1 MSADSKKELYIV
13 GLGPGARQKM
23 TQEAIDVVEACEVIA
38 GYKVYIDLLKPYYPD
53 KEYLVNGMRQ
63 EVERCRLALETAAGG
78 KKTALVC
85 SGDAGVYG
93 MAGITLELAT
103 EFPEVDVHVIPG
115 VTAALSGAAL
125 LGAPLGHDFTVISL
139 SDLLTPWELIERRL
153 AAAAEGDFAIC
164 LYNPSSH
171 KRHDY
176 LQKACQILL
185 QKKSGDTICGITR
198 NIGRD
203 GEEKRIL
210 TLDELLETQV
220 DMFTTVF
227 IGNSQ
232 TRKVGDAMV
241 TPRGYRRD
249 NAESSHI
256 WRYNGGATAC
266 RVSDTIKQEAEN
278 ADYRSPCLRGI
289 GVWCTGTAGGC
300 RAQGACGSAG
310 AGRYAGI
317 PAGST
322 GGPLCGCDTSVCGDR
337 DTEYLSG
344 V

>member
-1 MSADSKKELYIV
+1 MERSMNVESKKELYIV

-23 TQEAIDVVEACEVIA
+23 AQEAIDVVEACEVIA
-38 GYKVYIDLLKPYYPD
+38 GYKVYIELLKPYYPD

-93 MAGITLELAT
+93 MAGITLELAA

-125 LGAPLGHDFTVISL
+125 LGAPLGHDFAVISL
-139 SDLLTPWELIERRL
+139 SDLLTPWELIEHRL

-164 LYNPSSH
+164 QYNPSSH

-185 QKKSGDTICGITR
+185 QKKNGETICGIAR

-203 GEEKRIL
+203 GEEQQIL
-210 TLDELLETQV
+210 TLNELAETQV

-227 IGNSQ
+227 VGNSR

-249 NAESSHI
+249 NE
-256 WRYNGGATAC
+256 
-266 RVSDTIKQEAEN
+266 
-278 ADYRSPCLRGI
+278 
-289 GVWCTGTAGGC
+289 
-300 RAQGACGSAG
+300 
-310 AGRYAGI
+310 
-317 PAGST
+317 
-322 GGPLCGCDTSVCGDR
+322 
-337 DTEYLSG
+337 
-344 V
+344 

>member
-153 AAAAEGDFAIC
+153 AAAAEVISQSVCTIRPVTNDMIIC
-164 LYNPSSH
+164 R
-171 KRHDY
+171 KRVRFCY
-176 LQKACQILL
+176 
-185 QKKSGDTICGITR
+185 
-198 NIGRD
+198 
-203 GEEKRIL
+203 
-210 TLDELLETQV
+210 
-220 DMFTTVF
+220 
-227 IGNSQ
+227 
-232 TRKVGDAMV
+232 RK
-241 TPRGYRRD
+241 
-249 NAESSHI
+249 I
-256 WRYNGGATAC
+256 WRYNLWNHAEYRARWRRKTN
-266 RVSDTIKQEAEN
+266 SD
-278 ADYRSPCLRGI
+278 I
-289 GVWCTGTAGGC
+289 G
-300 RAQGACGSAG
+300 
-310 AGRYAGI
+310 
-317 PAGST
+317 
-322 GGPLCGCDTSVCGDR
+322 
-337 DTEYLSG
+337 
-344 V
+344 

>member
-1 MSADSKKELYIV
+1 MERNMSAESRKELYIV

-38 GYKVYIDLLKPYYPD
+38 GYKVYIELLRPYYPD

-63 EVERCRLALETAAGG
+63 EVERCRLALETANGG
-78 KKTALVC
+78 KRTALVC
-85 SGDAGVYG
+85 SGDVGVYG
-93 MAGITLELAT
+93 MAGITLELAV

-125 LGAPLGHDFTVISL
+125 LGAPLGHDFAVISL
-139 SDLLTPWELIERRL
+139 SDLLTPWELITRRL

-176 LQKACQILL
+176 LQKACAILL
-185 QKKSGDTICGITR
+185 QGKSGDTVCGITR
-198 NIGRD
+198 NIGRM

-210 TLDELLETQV
+210 TLSELEEIEV

-232 TRKVGDAMV
+232 TKRIGDWMV
-241 TPRGYRRD
+241 TPRGY
-249 NAESSHI
+249 EKS
-256 WRYNGGATAC
+256 
-266 RVSDTIKQEAEN
+266 K
-278 ADYRSPCLRGI
+278 
-289 GVWCTGTAGGC
+289 
-300 RAQGACGSAG
+300 
-310 AGRYAGI
+310 
-317 PAGST
+317 
-322 GGPLCGCDTSVCGDR
+322 
-337 DTEYLSG
+337 
-344 V
+344 

>member
-1 MSADSKKELYIV
+1 MERNMSAESKKELYIV

-38 GYKVYIDLLKPYYPD
+38 GYKVYIELLKPYYPD

-63 EVERCRLALETAAGG
+63 EVERCRLALETAANG
-78 KKTALVC
+78 KRTALVC

-93 MAGITLELAT
+93 MAGITLELEA

-125 LGAPLGHDFTVISL
+125 LGAPLGHDFAVISL
-139 SDLLTPWELIERRL
+139 SDLLTPWELIEHRL
-153 AAAAEGDFAIC
+153 VVAAEGNFAIC

-176 LQKACQILL
+176 LQKACAILL
-185 QKKSGDTICGITR
+185 QGKSGDTVCGITR
-198 NIGRD
+198 NIGRM

-210 TLDELLETQV
+210 TLSELEETEV

-232 TRKVGDAMV
+232 TKRIGDWMV
-241 TPRGYRRD
+241 TPRGYEK
-249 NAESSHI
+249 N
-256 WRYNGGATAC
+256 
-266 RVSDTIKQEAEN
+266 K
-278 ADYRSPCLRGI
+278 
-289 GVWCTGTAGGC
+289 
-300 RAQGACGSAG
+300 
-310 AGRYAGI
+310 
-317 PAGST
+317 
-322 GGPLCGCDTSVCGDR
+322 
-337 DTEYLSG
+337 
-344 V
+344 

>member
-93 MAGITLELAT
+93 MAGITLELAV

-139 SDLLTPWELIERRL
+139 SDLLTPWELITRRL
-153 AAAAEGDFAIC
+153 REISQSACIIRPAISGTIIC
-164 LYNPSSH
+164 R
-171 KRHDY
+171 KRVRFCY
-176 LQKACQILL
+176 RK
-185 QKKSGDTICGITR
+185 
-198 NIGRD
+198 N
-203 GEEKRIL
+203 
-210 TLDELLETQV
+210 LEIQSV
-220 DMFTTVF
+220 
-227 IGNSQ
+227 
-232 TRKVGDAMV
+232 
-241 TPRGYRRD
+241 
-249 NAESSHI
+249 ES
-256 WRYNGGATAC
+256 
-266 RVSDTIKQEAEN
+266 
-278 ADYRSPCLRGI
+278 RGI
-289 GVWCTGTAGGC
+289 S
-300 RAQGACGSAG
+300 GAMAKKN
-310 AGRYAGI
+310 
-317 PAGST
+317 
-322 GGPLCGCDTSVCGDR
+322 
-337 DTEYLSG
+337 EF
-344 V
+344 

>member
-139 SDLLTPWELIERRL
+139 SDLLTPWPQAQQLPI
-153 AAAAEGDFAIC
+153 
-164 LYNPSSH
+164 
-171 KRHDY
+171 
-176 LQKACQILL
+176 QQLL
-185 QKKSGDTICGITR
+185 S
-198 NIGRD
+198 
-203 GEEKRIL
+203 
-210 TLDELLETQV
+210 
-220 DMFTTVF
+220 
-227 IGNSQ
+227 
-232 TRKVGDAMV
+232 
-241 TPRGYRRD
+241 
-249 NAESSHI
+249 
-256 WRYNGGATAC
+256 
-266 RVSDTIKQEAEN
+266 
-278 ADYRSPCLRGI
+278 
-289 GVWCTGTAGGC
+289 
-300 RAQGACGSAG
+300 
-310 AGRYAGI
+310 
-317 PAGST
+317 
-322 GGPLCGCDTSVCGDR
+322 
-337 DTEYLSG
+337 
-344 V
+344 

>member
-125 LGAPLGHDFTVISL
+125 LGAPLGHDFAVISL
-139 SDLLTPWELIERRL
+139 SDLLTPWEKIEKRL
-153 AAAAEGDFAIC
+153 LCASEADFVIC
-164 LYNPSSH
+164 LYNPSSK

-176 LQKACQILL
+176 LQKACDLMMRS
-185 QKKSGDTICGITR
+185 KDPDTVCGTVS
-198 NIGRD
+198 NIGRE
-203 GEEKRIL
+203 GETFRVM
-210 TLDELLETQV
+210 TLKELRDTRV
-220 DMFTTVF
+220 DMFTTVY

-232 TRKVGDAMV
+232 TKMLNGKMV
-241 TPRGYRRD
+241 TPRGYI
-249 NAESSHI
+249 H
-256 WRYNGGATAC
+256 G
-266 RVSDTIKQEAEN
+266 
-278 ADYRSPCLRGI
+278 
-289 GVWCTGTAGGC
+289 
-300 RAQGACGSAG
+300 
-310 AGRYAGI
+310 
-317 PAGST
+317 
-322 GGPLCGCDTSVCGDR
+322 
-337 DTEYLSG
+337 
-344 V
+344 

>member
-1 MSADSKKELYIV
+1 MNAESKKELYIV

-153 AAAAEGDFAIC
+153 AAAAVCTIRPVTNDMIIC
-164 LYNPSSH
+164 R
-171 KRHDY
+171 KRVRFCY
-176 LQKACQILL
+176 RK
-185 QKKSGDTICGITR
+185 
-198 NIGRD
+198 N
-203 GEEKRIL
+203 
-210 TLDELLETQV
+210 LEIQSV
-220 DMFTTVF
+220 
-227 IGNSQ
+227 
-232 TRKVGDAMV
+232 
-241 TPRGYRRD
+241 
-249 NAESSHI
+249 ES
-256 WRYNGGATAC
+256 
-266 RVSDTIKQEAEN
+266 
-278 ADYRSPCLRGI
+278 RGI
-289 GVWCTGTAGGC
+289 S
-300 RAQGACGSAG
+300 GAMAKKN
-310 AGRYAGI
+310 
-317 PAGST
+317 
-322 GGPLCGCDTSVCGDR
+322 
-337 DTEYLSG
+337 EF
-344 V
+344 

>member
-125 LGAPLGHDFTVISL
+125 ARHLGMI
-139 SDLLTPWELIERRL
+139 
-153 AAAAEGDFAIC
+153 
-164 LYNPSSH
+164 
-171 KRHDY
+171 
-176 LQKACQILL
+176 LQ
-185 QKKSGDTICGITR
+185 
-198 NIGRD
+198 
-203 GEEKRIL
+203 
-210 TLDELLETQV
+210 
-220 DMFTTVF
+220 
-227 IGNSQ
+227 
-232 TRKVGDAMV
+232 
-241 TPRGYRRD
+241 
-249 NAESSHI
+249 
-256 WRYNGGATAC
+256 
-266 RVSDTIKQEAEN
+266 
-278 ADYRSPCLRGI
+278 
-289 GVWCTGTAGGC
+289 
-300 RAQGACGSAG
+300 
-310 AGRYAGI
+310 
-317 PAGST
+317 
-322 GGPLCGCDTSVCGDR
+322 
-337 DTEYLSG
+337 
-344 V
+344 

>member
-1 MSADSKKELYIV
+1 MSAESKKELYIV

-125 LGAPLGHDFTVISL
+125 LGAPLGHDFAVISL
-139 SDLLTPWELIERRL
+139 SDLLTPWELIEKRLL
-153 AAAAEGDFAIC
+153 AAAEADFAIC
-164 LYNPSSH
+164 LYNPASK
-171 KRHDY
+171 KRKDY
-176 LQKACQILL
+176 LKKACELILRYR
-185 QKKSGDTICGITR
+185 SPETVCGYAR
-198 NIGRD
+198 NIGRE
-203 GEEKRIL
+203 GQEMGLL
-210 TLDELLETQV
+210 TLEQLREFDA

-232 TRKVGDAMV
+232 TVRIGERMV
-241 TPRGYRRD
+241 TPRGY
-249 NAESSHI
+249 
-256 WRYNGGATAC
+256 
-266 RVSDTIKQEAEN
+266 V
-278 ADYRSPCLRGI
+278 
-289 GVWCTGTAGGC
+289 
-300 RAQGACGSAG
+300 
-310 AGRYAGI
+310 
-317 PAGST
+317 
-322 GGPLCGCDTSVCGDR
+322 
-337 DTEYLSG
+337 
-344 V
+344 